1 MDLKSQEVNSK
12 SINAKNQP
20 AVEVEDENV
29 ARETRLEKERKIL
42 TAYTFRKVNFINYNF
57 SVYHARVI
65 DLKYMYLE

>member
-1 MDLKSQEVNSK
+1 MNKQAYSSFSMDLKRQEVNSK

-29 ARETRLEKERKIL
+29 ARETRMEKERKVL

-57 SVYHARVI
+57 SVYH
-65 DLKYMYLE
+65 LE